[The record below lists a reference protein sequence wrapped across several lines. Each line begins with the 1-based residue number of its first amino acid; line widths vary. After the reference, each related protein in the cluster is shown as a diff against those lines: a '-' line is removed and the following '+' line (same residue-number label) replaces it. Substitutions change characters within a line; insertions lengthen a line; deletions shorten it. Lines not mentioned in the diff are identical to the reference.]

1 MMRKLYCHL
10 ADLAFRIVLMCFVTD
25 SAGYENNYSMMWMT
39 S

>member
-25 SAGYENNYSMMWMT
+25 SAGYEKKLFYDVDD
-39 S
+39 